1 MDNEQVRIGKI
12 VGCHGIRGDLKVRP
26 ASDPDWVDDLEQVN
40 LQLGNSQAL
49 QTYRI
54 KNAWQHGQLV
64 LVHLEGVDTRNAA
77 ELLINATLFA
87 KREDLPAPQE
97 GQFWVDQLLGL
108 NVIDVQTG
116 RKRGIVKDLL
126 SSSGQ
131 DYLEIQLED
140 SDQTAIVY
148 PNNNNF
154 NNASGVYHRGTFLAQ
169 SVHDFTIANLTVNNT
184 TPQNG
189 TRA

>member
-140 SDQTAIVY
+140 SDQTAIIPFQDHFFPQVDLE
-148 PNNNNF
+148 N
-154 NNASGVYHRGTFLAQ
+154 GQ
-169 SVHDFTIANLTVNNT
+169 ITVNLLGDFLET
-184 TPQNG
+184 EPQPV
-189 TRA
+189 TDAQLEQ